1 MIEPRYSKYYLLM
14 EKIIG
19 MIENEEIEE
28 GNMIPSERELMES
41 YSISR
46 ITVRRALDELVSKGY
61 LYRVQGKGTYVRK
74 KSITQGLF
82 KLTSCTE
89 DIKRLGM
96 QCTVKILEKAII
108 DADKNIAKRLSL
120 QEGEK
125 VFKIKRLF
133 LGDGNPINVTS
144 SYIAYKYLVG
154 IEKYD
159 LSTESFYK
167 IAEEKYGLKI
177 TKANRT
183 IEAVLSHGNYSEQ
196 LSIEDGQPL
205 LFFKGETYVQ
215 NNSQEFVLEYFKSA
229 YRTNTFKFYI
239 EQFK

>member
-1 MIEPRYSKYYLLM
+1 MLEPKYSKYYILM
-14 EKIIG
+14 EKIIE
-19 MIENEEIEE
+19 MIENEELEAE
-28 GNMIPSERELMES
+28 QAIPSERELIEM
-41 YSISR
+41 YNISR
-46 ITVRRALDELVSKGY
+46 ITVRKALDELVAKGY
-61 LYRVQGKGTYVRK
+61 LYRIQGKGTYVRG

-96 QCTVKILEKAII
+96 KCAVKVLESEII
-108 DADKNIAKRLSL
+108 NADKNISKRLFIA
-120 QEGEK
+120 EGEK

-133 LGDGNPINVTS
+133 LGDDNPINVTT
-144 SYIAYKYLVG
+144 SYIVYRHLNG

-159 LSTESFYK
+159 LSNNSLYK
-167 IAEEKYGLKI
+167 IIEEKYGFKVA
-177 TKANRT
+177 KANRT
-183 IEAVLSHGNYSEQ
+183 IEAILSHGEYSSQ
-196 LSIEDGQPL
+196 LDIEDGQPL

-215 NNSQEFVLEYFKSA
+215 KNSEEFVLEYFKSV